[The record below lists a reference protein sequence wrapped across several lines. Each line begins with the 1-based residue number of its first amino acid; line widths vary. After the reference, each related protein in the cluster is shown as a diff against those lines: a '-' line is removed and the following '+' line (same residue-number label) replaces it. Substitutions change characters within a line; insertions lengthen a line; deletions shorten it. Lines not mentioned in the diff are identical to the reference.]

1 MKKQKGSLGIMVS
14 LGEMLAHLL
23 TLKPYELVIFV
34 IVVLCVGSIHAYLF
48 FNLIK
53 DSIKIYKNED
63 EKVPCK
69 ADGFLW
75 K

>member
-1 MKKQKGSLGIMVS
+1 MVS
-14 LGEMLAHLL
+14 LEEVLPHLN
-23 TLKPYELVIFV
+23 TLKPYEIAVFV
-34 IVVLCVGSIHAYLF
+34 VGVLFGGSGLTYLF
-48 FNLIK
+48 YSLIT

>member
-1 MKKQKGSLGIMVS
+1 MNELSFLFS
-14 LGEMLAHLL
+14 HLN
-23 TLKPYELVIFV
+23 TLKPYEIVVFV
-34 IVVLCVGSIHAYLF
+34 IGVLFGGSGLTYLF
-48 FNLIK
+48 YSLIT

-69 ADGFLW
+69 GDGFLW